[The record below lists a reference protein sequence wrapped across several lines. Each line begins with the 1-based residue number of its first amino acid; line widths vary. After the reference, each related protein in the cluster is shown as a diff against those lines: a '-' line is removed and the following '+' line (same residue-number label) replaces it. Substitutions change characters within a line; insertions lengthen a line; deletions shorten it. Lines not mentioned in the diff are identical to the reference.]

1 MKAKDAIF
9 MYQLPLMPILFHI
22 AQTPQSTSHLKK
34 YVVENKVI
42 TLGINGKIHF
52 PGLLL
57 EFY

>member
-1 MKAKDAIF
+1 